1 MLTRARSDSM
11 AGDKKS
17 TSKDSDKD
25 KNISDNMETQLVLN
39 YLQEMEKRITA
50 ERALVDQKLLDKIE
64 NVNETLNQTLA
75 QNSEKI
81 TALEEKQG
89 TISSDLQDLKNEF
102 RELKES
108 HEKLS
113 ERYVMTVAHSRRLN
127 LHFLGHLEDKDEDVV
142 AKVKGFLVN
151 RLEFEAGFVDNILV
165 RDAHRLGTFK
175 PTNKYPRPIIVGF
188 IKMTERNAI
197 FKRAFKCKN
206 SDFSIREDL
215 PPELVDLRNKHL
227 DIRKEILKVN
237 PTALVSV
244 TSRSYLPVLLVRHQN
259 KVQVFT
265 NDIDMP
271 FNSLQPSDRPP
282 QH

>member
-64 NVNETLNQTLA
+64 NVNETLNQMLA

-89 TISSDLQDLKNEF
+89 TISSDLQDFKNEF

-108 HEKLS
+108 HEK
-113 ERYVMTVAHSRRLN
+113 
-127 LHFLGHLEDKDEDVV
+127 
-142 AKVKGFLVN
+142 
-151 RLEFEAGFVDNILV
+151 
-165 RDAHRLGTFK
+165 
-175 PTNKYPRPIIVGF
+175 
-188 IKMTERNAI
+188 
-197 FKRAFKCKN
+197 
-206 SDFSIREDL
+206 
-215 PPELVDLRNKHL
+215 
-227 DIRKEILKVN
+227 
-237 PTALVSV
+237 
-244 TSRSYLPVLLVRHQN
+244 
-259 KVQVFT
+259 
-265 NDIDMP
+265 
-271 FNSLQPSDRPP
+271 
-282 QH
+282 